1 MRNKNLNNL
10 FPVSLTLIPA
20 NWSNQH
26 LVKLI
31 IFCSYL
37 FFKTYKIIGI
47 CVKLIKTD
55 DKSKV
60 FINLCH
66 HADIP
71 APEDITTE
79 ELVEVLSSKDPERY
93 CVPLS
98 IGTEH
103 EELDK
108 CKI

>member
-1 MRNKNLNNL
+1 M
-10 FPVSLTLIPA
+10 
-20 NWSNQH
+20 
-26 LVKLI
+26 
-31 IFCSYL
+31 
-37 FFKTYKIIGI
+37 
-47 CVKLIKTD
+47 KLIKTD
-55 DKSKV
+55 DKTKV

-79 ELVEVLSSKDPERY
+79 ELIEVLSSKDPEKY

-108 CKI
+108 CESKHF

>member
-1 MRNKNLNNL
+1 ML
-10 FPVSLTLIPA
+10 
-20 NWSNQH
+20 
-26 LVKLI
+26 
-31 IFCSYL
+31 CS
-37 FFKTYKIIGI
+37 IVGI
-47 CVKLIKTD
+47 CIKTFKTD
-55 DKSKV
+55 DQSKV

-71 APEDITTE
+71 APENITRD
-79 ELVEVLSSKDPERY
+79 ELVEILSSKDPEKF

-108 CKI
+108 GEFLVLMVLLLHNLCLNKLISLHKLFKSYWLLVGSE

>member
-1 MRNKNLNNL
+1 M
-10 FPVSLTLIPA
+10 
-20 NWSNQH
+20 
-26 LVKLI
+26 
-31 IFCSYL
+31 YL
-37 FFKTYKIIGI
+37 YVYILGI
-47 CVKLIKTD
+47 CIKIFKTD
-55 DKSKV
+55 DKTKV

-71 APEDITTE
+71 APDDITKE

-103 EELDK
+103 DEVDK
-108 CKI
+108 CKCYSITFLIV

>member
-1 MRNKNLNNL
+1 MRL
-10 FPVSLTLIPA
+10 
-20 NWSNQH
+20 
-26 LVKLI
+26 
-31 IFCSYL
+31 
-37 FFKTYKIIGI
+37 IIGI
-47 CVKLIKTD
+47 CIKTFKND

-71 APEDITTE
+71 APRNITRD
-79 ELVEVLSSKDPERY
+79 ELIEVLRSKDPESY

-103 EELDK
+103 EETDK
-108 CKI
+108 GES